1 MLALKDT
8 APHMSDVAVSA
19 PHECLAIGQDKL
31 HFICSQMNNVYSLF
45 EDYKDTEALNLLK
58 QIEEECC

>member
-1 MLALKDT
+1 
-8 APHMSDVAVSA
+8 MSDVAVSA